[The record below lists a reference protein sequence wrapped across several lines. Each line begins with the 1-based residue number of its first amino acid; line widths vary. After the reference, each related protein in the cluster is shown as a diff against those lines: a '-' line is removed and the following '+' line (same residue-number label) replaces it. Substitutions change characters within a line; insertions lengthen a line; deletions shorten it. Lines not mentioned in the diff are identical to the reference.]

1 MTLRAKRCNSC
12 LLREFRG
19 PPCFLRVGI
28 LAFLGMT
35 DPESGRTPMSLAPSC
50 PTDGRPRAKEEPRD
64 AELNQP
70 ASREP
75 GEPSPGW
82 DV

>member
-1 MTLRAKRCNSC
+1 
-12 LLREFRG
+12 
-19 PPCFLRVGI
+19 
-28 LAFLGMT
+28 
-35 DPESGRTPMSLAPSC
+35 MSLAPSC